1 MTMPCSIAG
10 DMSIGH
16 AGFSPAP
23 ITPSGGAAAR
33 VLVMGSIPHVAND
46 LIGPHVLGQ
55 AVHTGMVQKVSTTVV
70 VDGDGQQL
78 GLARLMDKGDC
89 QSLILGSAATVMVGG

>member
-1 MTMPCSIAG
+1 MPCSIAG

-23 ITPSGGAAAR
+23 ITPSGGAAAK
-33 VLVMGSIPHVAND
+33 VLVMGSIPHVAGD
-46 LIGPHVLGQ
+46 PIGPHVLGQ
-55 AVHTGMVQKVSTTVV
+55 AVHAGAVQKVSTTVTA
-70 VDGDGQQL
+70 GGK

-89 QSLILGSAATVMVGG
+89 QSLILGTAATVMVGG

>member
-23 ITPSGGAAAR
+23 ITPSTSN
-33 VLVMGSIPHVAND
+33 VLVMGAPPHVATD

-55 AVHTGMVQKVSTTVV
+55 AVHTGTVQKVSTTVTA
-70 VDGDGQQL
+70 GGK
-78 GLARLMDKGDC
+78 GIARLMDKGDC
-89 QSLILGSAATVMVGG
+89 QSLILGSAGTVMVGG

>member
-23 ITPSGGAAAR
+23 ITPVTAT
-33 VLVMGSIPHVAND
+33 VLVMGVPPHVKD
-46 LIGPHVLGQ
+46 DVIGVHVLGNS
-55 AVHTGMVQKVSTTVV
+55 AHGGKLAKVSTSVLAE
-70 VDGDGQQL
+70 DKGI
-78 GLARLMDKGDC
+78 ARLMDKGDC
-89 QSLILGSAATVMVGG
+89 GSLILGSAATVMVGG

>member
-1 MTMPCSIAG
+1 MTMPASIAG

-23 ITPSGGAAAR
+23 ITPTTAT
-33 VLVMGSIPHVAND
+33 VLVMGAPPHVVGD

-55 AVHTGMVQKVSTTVV
+55 AVHTGVVQKVSTTVLV
-70 VDGDGQQL
+70 TGDL

>member
-23 ITPSGGAAAR
+23 ITPSTSD
-33 VLVMGSIPHVAND
+33 VLVMGAPPHVATD
-46 LIGPHVLGQ
+46 VIGPHVLGQ
-55 AVHTGMVQKVSTTVV
+55 AVHTGLVQDVSTTVMTKK
-70 VDGDGQQL
+70 GTL
-78 GLARLMDKGDC
+78 GVARLMDKGDC

>member
-1 MTMPCSIAG
+1 MMPCSIVG

-23 ITPSGGAAAR
+23 ITPIGGAAAK
-33 VLVMGSIPHVAND
+33 VLVMGSIPHVVD
-46 LIGPHVLGQ
+46 DVIGVHVLGNS
-55 AVHTGMVQKVSTTVV
+55 AHGGKIAKVSSSVQA
-70 VDGDGQQL
+70 GGK

-89 QSLILGSAATVMVGG
+89 GSLILGTGATVMVGG

>member
-16 AGFSPAP
+16 AGFSPAA
-23 ITPSGGAAAR
+23 ITPVGGAAAK
-33 VLVMGSIPHVAND
+33 VLVMGAPPHVVGD

-55 AVHTGMVQKVSTTVV
+55 AVHTGKVAEVSSSVQAGGK
-70 VDGDGQQL
+70 

-89 QSLILGSAATVMVGG
+89 GSLILGTGATVMVGG

>member
-23 ITPSGGAAAR
+23 ITPTTAT
-33 VLVMGSIPHVAND
+33 VLVMGAPPHVVGD

-55 AVHTGMVQKVSTTVV
+55 AVHTGVVQKVSATVV
-70 VDGDGQQL
+70 TGPL
-78 GLARLMDKGDC
+78 ENGLARLMDKGDC

>member
-1 MTMPCSIAG
+1 MPCSIAG

-16 AGFSPAP
+16 AGFSPAA
-23 ITPSGGAAAR
+23 ITPSTSN
-33 VLVMGSIPHVAND
+33 VLVMGAPPHVATD

-55 AVHTGMVQKVSTTVV
+55 AVHTGTVGKASSTVLVTNK
-70 VDGDGQQL
+70 

>member
-1 MTMPCSIAG
+1 MTMPASIAG

-23 ITPSGGAAAR
+23 ITPSTSN
-33 VLVMGSIPHVAND
+33 VLVMGAPPHVATD

-55 AVHTGMVQKVSTTVV
+55 AVHTGTVQKVSTTVLAA
-70 VDGDGQQL
+70 GK

-89 QSLILGSAATVMVGG
+89 QSLILGSGATVMVGG

>member
-1 MTMPCSIAG
+1 MTMPASIAG

-23 ITPSGGAAAR
+23 ITPSTSN
-33 VLVMGSIPHVAND
+33 VLVMGAPPHVATD
-46 LIGPHVLGQ
+46 LIGPHVLGTS
-55 AVHTGMVQKVSTTVV
+55 VHTGTVQKVSTTVV
-70 VDGDGQQL
+70 TAEGAK

>member
-23 ITPSGGAAAR
+23 ITPSGGATAK
-33 VLVMGSIPHVAND
+33 VMVMGSIPHVAND
-46 LIGPHVLGQ
+46 VIGPHVLGQ
-55 AVHTGMVQKVSTTVV
+55 AVHTGMVQKVSTTVLA
-70 VDGDGQQL
+70 GGL

>member
-10 DMSIGH
+10 DRAIGH
-16 AGFSPAP
+16 AGFSPSP
-23 ITPSGGAAAR
+23 VTPSTANI
-33 VLVMGSIPHVAND
+33 LVMGAPPHVAGD
-46 LIGPHVLGQ
+46 VIGPHVLGLS
-55 AVHTGMVQKVSTTVV
+55 VHVGTVIGSTTVLTLK
-70 VDGDGQQL
+70 GTK

>member
-23 ITPSGGAAAR
+23 ITPTGGATAK

-46 LIGPHVLGQ
+46 PIGPHVLGQ
-55 AVHTGMVQKVSTTVV
+55 AVHTGLVQKVSTTVLA
-70 VDGDGQQL
+70 GGL

>member
-23 ITPSGGAAAR
+23 ITPTTAT
-33 VLVMGSIPHVAND
+33 VLVMGAPPHIVGD
-46 LIGPHVLGQ
+46 LIGPHVLGLS
-55 AVHTGMVQKVSTTVV
+55 AHAGTVLEVSTTVLAV
-70 VDGDGQQL
+70 NKGV
-78 GLARLMDKGDC
+78 ARLMDKGDC

>member
-1 MTMPCSIAG
+1 MTMPCSLTG

-23 ITPSGGAAAR
+23 ITPTGATT
-33 VLVMGSIPHVAND
+33 VLVMGVPPHVKD
-46 LIGPHVLGQ
+46 DVIGTHVLGNS
-55 AVHTGMVQKVSTTVV
+55 AHGGKIAKVSTSVLAQDKGV
-70 VDGDGQQL
+70 
-78 GLARLMDKGDC
+78 ARLMDKGDC

>member
-23 ITPSGGAAAR
+23 ITPTTSN
-33 VLVMGSIPHVAND
+33 VLVMGAPPHVATD

-55 AVHTGMVQKVSTTVV
+55 AVHTGTVQKVSTTVV
-70 VDGDGQQL
+70 TAEGAK

>member
-23 ITPSGGAAAR
+23 ITPSTSN
-33 VLVMGSIPHVAND
+33 VLVMGAPPHVATD
-46 LIGPHVLGQ
+46 VIGPHVLGNS
-55 AVHTGMVQKVSTTVV
+55 VHGGSVLDASTTVLAGGKGV
-70 VDGDGQQL
+70 
-78 GLARLMDKGDC
+78 ARLMDKGDC
-89 QSLILGSAATVMVGG
+89 GSLILGTGATVMVGG

>member
-23 ITPSGGAAAR
+23 ITPTTAT
-33 VLVMGSIPHVAND
+33 VLVMGAPPHVVGD

-55 AVHTGMVQKVSTTVV
+55 AVHTGAIAEVSATVV
-70 VDGDGQQL
+70 TGPL
-78 GLARLMDKGDC
+78 ENGLARLMDKGDC